1 MRYLTDRKRAEGKG
15 AARSGTEHHWY
26 MQASAVALAF
36 LVPVFVYCIGRALS
50 LPYGEAWAFLMRPHV
65 AILLGLAIFVGMRH
79 AAKGAIM
86 MIEDYVHGTMR
97 KALVIA
103 TLSLS
108 YLVTAVG
115 LYALIV
121 ITLKG

>member
-1 MRYLTDRKRAEGKG
+1 
-15 AARSGTEHHWY
+15 
-26 MQASAVALAF
+26 
-36 LVPVFVYCIGRALS
+36 
-50 LPYGEAWAFLMRPHV
+50 
-65 AILLGLAIFVGMRH
+65 
-79 AAKGAIM
+79 M

>member
-15 AARSGTEHHWY
+15 ASRTGTEHHWY
-26 MQASAVALAF
+26 MQASAVGLAF
-36 LVPVFVYCIGRALS
+36 LVPVFVYCIGHALT

-79 AAKGAIM
+79 AALGAIM
-86 MIEDYVHGTMR
+86 MIEDYAHGTMR
-97 KALVIA
+97 KAMIITV
-103 TLSLS
+103 LSLS
-108 YLVTAVG
+108 YLVIAVG